1 MADITANATAKLA
14 LLIDADNVRADFL
27 PIIIREASTLGRIVI
42 RRVYGHFASSAMNSW
57 QPLLHSHAL
66 TPVHVPPAAVGKN
79 ATDMKLAIEA
89 MDMLHEK
96 GLDGFCIASS
106 DSDFTTLA
114 SRIREDG
121 LVVYGF
127 GEQKSTKPY
136 VAACDRFFYCDLL
149 LAEEK
154 AQKAPERRAAVAPA
168 KSGPKLPK
176 DEIDSAIEDVS
187 GDDGWAH
194 LGAVGTILFKRMPDF
209 DPRNFGYRKLVDLM
223 ETVPG
228 VEIRR
233 VDMEA
238 GGKAVLIRHAPKPA
252 SVAKPVAKAAPKVAV
267 KAAPPRTVAA
277 IAKAAPRTSP
287 KAPVAK

>member
-1 MADITANATAKLA
+1 MADQLPGATAKLA

-27 PIIIREASTLGRIVI
+27 PIIIREASTIGRVVI
-42 RRVYGHFASSAMNSW
+42 RRVYGHFASSSMSQW

-121 LVVYGF
+121 LAVYGF

-149 LAEEK
+149 LAEER
-154 AQKAPERRAAVAPA
+154 QTSEPA
-168 KSGPKLPK
+168 KTKSKSPPKSVPRLPR
-176 DEIDSAIEDVS
+176 DEIFAAIEDVS

-194 LGAVGTILFKRMPDF
+194 LGPVGTILFKRMPDF
-209 DPRNFGYRKLVDLM
+209 DPRNFGFRKLVDLM
-223 ETVPG
+223 ETVAG
-228 VEIRR
+228 VEVRR
-233 VDMEA
+233 EDLDT
-238 GGKAVLIRHAPKPA
+238 GGKAVMIRL
-252 SVAKPVAKAAPKVAV
+252 KV
-267 KAAPPRTVAA
+267 R
-277 IAKAAPRTSP
+277 
-287 KAPVAK
+287 

>member
-1 MADITANATAKLA
+1 MTDAAPNATAKLA
-14 LLIDADNVRADFL
+14 LLIDADNVRAEFL
-27 PIIIREASTLGRIVI
+27 PIVIREASTLGRIVI
-42 RRVYGHFASSAMNSW
+42 RRVYGHFASSTMNAW

-96 GLDGFCIASS
+96 GLDGFCIVSS

-154 AQKAPERRAAVAPA
+154 AQKAPAKAKTAAAPA
-168 KSGPKLPK
+168 KTGPKLPK
-176 DEIDSAIEDVS
+176 DEIFSAIEDVS

-209 DPRNFGYRKLVDLM
+209 DPRNFGYRKMVDLM

-238 GGKAVLIRHAPKPA
+238 GGKAVMIRRK
-252 SVAKPVAKAAPKVAV
+252 AK
-267 KAAPPRTVAA
+267 
-277 IAKAAPRTSP
+277 
-287 KAPVAK
+287 

>member
-1 MADITANATAKLA
+1 MPDPQPSATAKLA
-14 LLIDADNVRADFL
+14 LLIDADNVRADLL

-42 RRVYGHFASSAMNSW
+42 RRVYGHFASSSMNSW

-154 AQKAPERRAAVAPA
+154 TQKSPAKAATAPA
-168 KSGPKLPK
+168 KAGPKLPK
-176 DEIDSAIEDVS
+176 EEILSAIEDVS

-194 LGAVGTILFKRMPDF
+194 LGGVGTILFKRMPDF

-228 VEIRR
+228 VEVRR
-233 VDMEA
+233 TDMEA
-238 GGKAVLIRHAPKPA
+238 GGKAVMIRRKPKPR
-252 SVAKPVAKAAPKVAV
+252 AAPIT
-267 KAAPPRTVAA
+267 P
-277 IAKAAPRTSP
+277 
-287 KAPVAK
+287 

>member
-1 MADITANATAKLA
+1 LADAIPGAAAKLA
-14 LLIDADNVRADFL
+14 LLIDADNVRAEFL
-27 PIIIREASTLGRIVI
+27 PIIIREASTIGRIVI
-42 RRVYGHFASSAMNSW
+42 RRVYGHFASSTMNAW
-57 QPLLHSHAL
+57 QPLLHAYAL

-96 GLDGFCIASS
+96 NLDGFCIVSS

-121 LVVYGF
+121 LAVYGF

-154 AQKAPERRAAVAPA
+154 QEKSPTKEAKAPA
-168 KSGPKLPK
+168 KTSPKLPK
-176 DEIDSAIEDVS
+176 QEILTAIEDLS

-223 ETVPG
+223 DTVPG
-228 VEIRR
+228 IEIRR
-233 VDMEA
+233 VDMES
-238 GGKAVLIRHAPKPA
+238 GGKAVMIRTWQK
-252 SVAKPVAKAAPKVAV
+252 
-267 KAAPPRTVAA
+267 
-277 IAKAAPRTSP
+277 
-287 KAPVAK
+287 

>member
-1 MADITANATAKLA
+1 MADTTPGTAAKLA

-27 PIIIREASTLGRIVI
+27 PIIIREASTIGRIVI
-42 RRVYGHFASSAMNSW
+42 RRVYGHFASSTMNAW

-89 MDMLHEK
+89 IDLLHEK

-121 LVVYGF
+121 LFVYGF

-149 LAEEK
+149 LAEE
-154 AQKAPERRAAVAPA
+154 RATKSPSKSPATPA

-176 DEIDSAIEDVS
+176 DEILSAIDDVS

-209 DPRNFGYRKLVDLM
+209 DPRNYGYRKLVDLM
-223 ETVPG
+223 ETAPG

-238 GGKAVLIRHAPKPA
+238 GGKAVMIRHKM
-252 SVAKPVAKAAPKVAV
+252 K
-267 KAAPPRTVAA
+267 
-277 IAKAAPRTSP
+277 
-287 KAPVAK
+287 